1 MKFEFY
7 LVGVYMKK
15 LIKNIVQNKKFPKNI
30 LTYERVH
37 VGIYLVLL
45 LLICVFS
52 IHTLFG
58 KNPNPM
64 VTKVFNIIVLS
75 LIIVLLF
82 FANKMSIFI
91 FKGSSKLTKPRMG
104 GVYINPKHPI
114 GRIIFLIMFIIP
126 IVMIILVLLNVPV
139 SINYP

>member
-15 LIKNIVQNKKFPKNI
+15 LTKNIVQNKKFAKNF

-37 VGIYLVLL
+37 VGIYLFLL

-64 VTKVFNIIVLS
+64 VTKFFNIIVLS

-82 FANKMSIFI
+82 FAYKMSIFI
-91 FKGSSKLTKPRMG
+91 FKGSSKLTRPRMG

-114 GRIIFLIMFIIP
+114 GRIIFLILFIIP

-139 SINYP
+139 PINYP

>member
-15 LIKNIVQNKKFPKNI
+15 LIKNIVQNKKFPKNF

-91 FKGSSKLTKPRMG
+91 FKRFFKIDKTSYGWGLYKS
-104 GVYINPKHPI
+104 
-114 GRIIFLIMFIIP
+114 
-126 IVMIILVLLNVPV
+126 
-139 SINYP
+139 

>member
-15 LIKNIVQNKKFPKNI
+15 LTKNIVQNKKFPKNF

-37 VGIYLVLL
+37 VGIYLFLL

-58 KNPNPM
+58 KKTNPM

-82 FANKMSIFI
+82 FAYKMSIFI
-91 FKGSSKLTKPRMG
+91 FKGSSKLTRPRMG

-114 GRIIFLIMFIIP
+114 GRIIFLILFIIP

-139 SINYP
+139 PINYP

>member
-1 MKFEFY
+1 
-7 LVGVYMKK
+7 MKK
-15 LIKNIVQNKKFPKNI
+15 LIKNIVQNKKFPKNF

-52 IHTLFG
+52 IHRLFG
-58 KNPNPM
+58 ENPNPM

-82 FANKMSIFI
+82 FAYKMSIFI
-91 FKGSSKLTKPRMG
+91 FKGSSKLTRPRMG

-114 GRIIFLIMFIIP
+114 GKIIFLILFIIP

-139 SINYP
+139 QINYP

>member
-1 MKFEFY
+1 LCIF
-7 LVGVYMKK
+7 
-15 LIKNIVQNKKFPKNI
+15 
-30 LTYERVH
+30 
-37 VGIYLVLL
+37 
-45 LLICVFS
+45 

-91 FKGSSKLTKPRMG
+91 FKGSSKLTRPRMG

-114 GRIIFLIMFIIP
+114 GRIIFLILFIIP

>member
-15 LIKNIVQNKKFPKNI
+15 LIKNIVQNKKFPKNF

-64 VTKVFNIIVLS
+64 VTNVFNIIVLS

-82 FANKMSIFI
+82 FAYKMSIFI
-91 FKGSSKLTKPRMG
+91 FKGSSKLTRPRMG

-114 GRIIFLIMFIIP
+114 GRIIFFILFIIP

-139 SINYP
+139 PINYP